1 MLAAVRLLL
10 ALVLVVLCARPGEAR
25 ACSCMAQ
32 SIEDA
37 IAGSDAIFEGIVD
50 SIEEGDGVRHVRF
63 SVTQSWEG
71 VETER
76 VEVTTSASSA
86 SCGYPFE
93 VGTAYLV
100 YATEDAGLEV
110 SLCSRTR
117 PMDEADEDRRELG
130 SGVVPVEITDEP
142 IEPVRPPRTA
152 PGRAGCASCAVGR
165 GERPALGLV
174 VVALALASRRS
185 RNRT

>member
-1 MLAAVRLLL
+1 MLAAVRPLFFASL
-10 ALVLVVLCARPGEAR
+10 LVVSVLPGEAH

-63 SVTQSWEG
+63 SVTQAWEG

-86 SCGYPFE
+86 SCGYEFE

-100 YATEDAGLEV
+100 YATEGDGLEV

-130 SGVVPVEITDEP
+130 SGVVPIEITDEP
-142 IEPVRPPRTA
+142 VEPVRPPRTA
-152 PGRAGCASCAVGR
+152 PGRGGCASCSASR
-165 GERPALGLV
+165 SEAPLGLLV
-174 VVALALASRRS
+174 LALALATRRT
-185 RNRT
+185 RN